1 MEKIVV
7 KQGNSTTNILRM
19 CSASPLI
26 IPPRFIILD
35 MLCATVT
42 PRANTGALSRIN
54 FSTDAVFCSHLACSF
69 EPDVAQDS
77 DEERV
82 LRKKALQVG
91 CPFRW
96 MFFSR
101 PIFHIL
107 LLQIEIFVS
116 GAPEKTPSEE
126 VCARSSFAFAL
137 YWAVMRL
144 YCLANLLCRYT
155 SSRQTPFSFDDVMQ
169 VLPGICGNAFYV
181 NNS

>member
-1 MEKIVV
+1 
-7 KQGNSTTNILRM
+7 M

-26 IPPRFIILD
+26 IPPRFKILD
-35 MLCATVT
+35 MLCATAS
-42 PRANTGALSRIN
+42 PRANTGPFICIN
-54 FSTDAVFCSHLACSF
+54 FSTNAFCSHLACSF

-96 MFFSR
+96 MLFSR

-116 GAPEKTPSEE
+116 GAPEKTPSKE
-126 VCARSSFAFAL
+126 VCARLSLALAL
-137 YWAVMRL
+137 YCVLMRL
-144 YCLANLLCRYT
+144 YYLANMMCRYT

-169 VLPGICGNAFYV
+169 VLPGICGNAFFV

>member
-1 MEKIVV
+1 
-7 KQGNSTTNILRM
+7 
-19 CSASPLI
+19 
-26 IPPRFIILD
+26 
-35 MLCATVT
+35 ML
-42 PRANTGALSRIN
+42 
-54 FSTDAVFCSHLACSF
+54 FCSHRAFSF

-82 LRKKALQVG
+82 LRKKALQVR
-91 CPFRW
+91 CSFLW
-96 MFFSR
+96 IFFSR

-126 VCARSSFAFAL
+126 VCARSSFELAL

-144 YCLANLLCRYT
+144 YCPAHMMCRYT

-169 VLPGICGNAFYV
+169 VLPGMCGNAFYV